1 VFPLV
6 DVNHKLFIWC
16 YGAGVAQLLK
26 PHFLV
31 PVNIPAGSPS
41 DLREAQIIKASPT
54 APLSHDE
61 CEEPV
66 PRVPLC
72 HAAGGVPKGLWAR
85 EHRCY
90 RTFGPY

>member
-1 VFPLV
+1 MFPLV
-6 DVNHKLFIWC
+6 DVNHKLFIGC
-16 YGAGVAQLLK
+16 YGAGVAQILK

-66 PRVPLC
+66 PRVTALPRGRGS
-72 HAAGGVPKGLWAR
+72 A
-85 EHRCY
+85 
-90 RTFGPY
+90 